1 MSDYTAL
8 IRADFDRLAPH
19 YREGW
24 SHNTHYHA
32 YLLRH
37 IPDPCHDA
45 LDVGC
50 GIGTFTCEL
59 ARRAHRVTGIDLS
72 PAMLIRARQRAA
84 AFPNVTC
91 QEADIMTLPLA
102 PESVDCIAS
111 IAALHHV
118 PLAEVLPRL
127 RAALRPGGVLLV
139 LDLYAAATW
148 RDYLA
153 GAAGTLAHLILQA
166 RHGDARRRSP
176 EAEQAWRDHGRHD
189 TYPTLRAAQEAYAA
203 ALPGAQIRRHL
214 LWRYSVVWRK
224 SADG

>member
-1 MSDYTAL
+1 MSDYTTL
-8 IRADFDRLAPH
+8 IRADFDRLAP
-19 YREGW
+19 YCREGW

-37 IPDPCHDA
+37 VPADCHDA
-45 LDVGC
+45 LDIGC
-50 GIGTFTCEL
+50 GIGTFTREL
-59 ARRAHRVTGIDLS
+59 ARRARRVTGIDLS

-84 AFPNVTC
+84 AFPNITYR
-91 QEADIMTLPLA
+91 EADVMALPLP

-118 PLAEVLPRL
+118 PLAEMLPRL

-139 LDLYAAATW
+139 LDLYTAATG
-148 RDYLA
+148 RDYLVA
-153 GAAGTLAHLILQA
+153 AAGTLAHLILQA

-189 TYPTLRAAQEAYAA
+189 TYPTLRAAQAAYAV
-203 ALPGAQIRRHL
+203 ALPGARVRQHL

-224 SADG
+224 PVEA